1 MSASQN
7 HNHGILE
14 LERALDI
21 SIKVSG
27 LPNSPERNT
36 EYLVQDHVEFFKIC
50 ILYIVTYI
58 WKTLF
63 NRKA

>member
-14 LERALDI
+14 LEGALDI

-36 EYLVQDHVEFFKIC
+36 EYLVQDHVEFF
-50 ILYIVTYI
+50 
-58 WKTLF
+58 
-63 NRKA
+63 